1 MTSASNLRLVASA
14 SARRQGFARKPRRL
28 TPALTATGATAQ
40 QVVKQLLDATAS
52 LIYHRLKH
60 EVPDSDTPPKKIA
73 QVVLANVDGEPV
85 FQTFCSLGSREPAP
99 TVRRRRAEIH
109 QGRA

>member
-40 QVVKQLLDATAS
+40 QVVKQLLDATAA
-52 LIYHRLKH
+52 LIHYCRNQELL
-60 EVPDSDTPPKKIA
+60 DSVTHQKIA

-85 FQTFCSLGSREPAP
+85 GPASSNLLHPWVSR
-99 TVRRRRAEIH
+99 TRSN
-109 QGRA
+109 G